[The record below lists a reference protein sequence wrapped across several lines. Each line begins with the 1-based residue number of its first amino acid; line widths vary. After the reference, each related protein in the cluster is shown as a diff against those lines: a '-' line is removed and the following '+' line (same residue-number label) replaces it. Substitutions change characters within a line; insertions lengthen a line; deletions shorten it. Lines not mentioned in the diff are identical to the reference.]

1 MREKLVLVDG
11 EAFQNVLVG
20 QSFPDDPVV
29 ENPPC
34 NAGDTGSIPDLGR
47 SHMPPVNRARVPQL
61 LRPSAAMSELV
72 LHERKHRN
80 EKPLPATGE

>member
-1 MREKLVLVDG
+1 MVLVDG

-47 SHMPPVNRARVPQL
+47 SHMPPVNRAWVSQL
-61 LRPSAAMSELV
+61 LRPSAATSELV
-72 LHERKHRN
+72 LHNKRKQRN
-80 EKPLPATGE
+80 EKPVPATRE